1 MKKTLIN
8 YTSVMRSLKF
18 LALTFFAFIA
28 TGSLYAQSFKFNC
41 TRDTV
46 IGRCQGTLCFTLKAT
61 IPDIHVSSGSYT
73 VNPIGATP
81 TACFPL
87 YIQPNDP
94 TGDTTSLTIDDIY
107 SNVIGIGFPFP
118 FYGTVYN
125 NLIASSNGVVSFDV
139 SKTGQFAHY
148 GMLRDINFLSATAG
162 VPEDLPSSL
171 YDAALI
177 MGPYHDLN
185 PEYPTSPTRIVQRK
199 TIGTSPHRKWILS
212 YYKLPLYFVTGGC
225 NLLIENTHQI
235 VLYESTGII
244 EVLVFSSQ
252 PCLGWNDGR
261 AMIGIQNFAKNQAL
275 MVNGRRAS
283 DNPWSVTYESY
294 RFVPSAGAALFKRVE
309 LYDISGNLLTT
320 GTSSNLGNGKLE
332 ASFPNVCPP
341 IGATTAYII
350 RSVYSKFDNPAVE
363 IYGTDTVNITKSA
376 TTELNATAV
385 TTNTGCFTASG
396 TITVTVPPGTAT
408 PPYTFILDGGAP
420 VTGPSPYTF
429 TNVSFGP
436 HTIIVGDPSFTCS
449 STINM
454 SVAKNNDLI
463 ANTSSTATACAAVGT
478 GSITVTPT
486 NGTGP
491 YTFQLDGFLLEPG
504 AVPFT
509 FNNLFGGNHNVIVTD
524 ATGCQTNV
532 IVVNVPTGPGVNGS
546 TSSTSA
552 SCATVANGSITATAT
567 AGMAPFTWQLDGGA
581 TQIGTSP
588 YTFFNVSSGPHTV
601 TITDNVGCSNIINA
615 NVVAGPG
622 VLGNTVST
630 PASCQGV
637 NNGTITATATFGA
650 SPFTWQIDGSPF
662 QAGANPYTFTNI
674 SGGLHFVTIRD
685 NVGCTLN
692 LNVNVA
698 SGNGP
703 TASAI
708 SSATSCNGASNG
720 TITVTAVS
728 GAPPYSFS
736 LDGAAPVAGSNPYT
750 FTNLSSGIH
759 TVVVR
764 DAPGCISNTVTLTV
778 VPGPPLTTTVIKTNV
793 LCNGDATGAIS
804 VNQPALGVPP
814 FQYSIDGVNWQSS
827 NLFTGLV
834 ANLYTVS
841 YRSANGCT
849 GSQTVSITQPA
860 PLVAAS
866 AITAVRCNGENNG
879 MINVIPSGGVLP
891 YRFSI
896 DGGFTWQSNTIFNV
910 PAGNYT
916 ITIKDFNDCIIARNV
931 TVTEPAL
938 LTASSINANASCDG
952 GNDGQINVSAN
963 GGNAGY
969 LYSMDGINFQSSSR
983 FYVAPGNYSIT
994 VKDNLGCSTSFITSV
1009 GLTINLFL
1017 NRPADVTI
1025 CDGTSAQLQLTTN
1038 ATSYAWTPATGLS
1051 NTGISNPV
1059 ANPSVTT
1066 KYVVN
1071 VVLGRC
1077 STSDSMT
1084 VTVNQAPIPDAGP
1097 DGDICYGQSDTLQGS
1112 GGAQYLWS
1120 PAIYLNTTVG
1130 ANPIATP
1137 TITTTYTLSVID
1149 VVGCHSLVTDKVKVV
1164 VSRPLRVYT
1173 FPFDTTA
1180 YPGDRFELQV
1190 TSAGIIYSW
1199 SPAGG
1204 LSNTNIPNPVVTV
1217 GAIGDDIT
1225 YQVVAT
1231 TTEGC
1236 KGEGYVR
1243 IKVSKGPDIYVP
1255 TGFTPDHDGK
1265 NDKFTPVPIG
1275 IKNYNYFRVFN
1286 RWGQMIFSTTKQND
1300 GWDGTIAGKEQP
1312 AEVYVW
1318 LIEAVTRDNRVITKK
1333 GTVLLIR

>member
-1 MKKTLIN
+1 
-8 YTSVMRSLKF
+8 MRPLKF
-18 LALTFFAFIA
+18 LALSSFVFVAA
-28 TGSLYAQSFKFNC
+28 GSLYSQSFTFNC

-46 IGRCQGTLCFTLKAT
+46 IGRCQGSFCFTLKAT
-61 IPDIHVSSGSYT
+61 IPDIHALSGSYT
-73 VNPIGATP
+73 VNPIGATAS
-81 TACFPL
+81 ACFPV

-94 TGDTTSLTIDDIY
+94 TGDTTSLTLDDIY
-107 SNVIGIGFPFP
+107 SDVINIGFPFP
-118 FYGTVYN
+118 FYGTVFN

-148 GMLRDINFLSATAG
+148 GMLRDVNFLSATAG

-212 YYKLPLYFVTGGC
+212 FYKMPLYFVTGGC

-283 DNPWSVTYESY
+283 DNPWGGPGMNEAY
-294 RFVPSAGAALFKRVE
+294 RFVPSAGGALFKRVE
-309 LYDISGNLLTT
+309 LYDIIGNLLTT
-320 GTSSNLGNGKLE
+320 GTTTNSGNGKLE
-332 ASFPNVCPP
+332 ASFSNVCPP

-350 RSVYSKFDNPAVE
+350 KSVYSKFDNPAVE
-363 IYGTDTVNITKSA
+363 IFGTDTVNITKSA
-376 TTELNATAV
+376 STELNATAV

-408 PPYTFILDGGAP
+408 PPYIFILDGGPP

-429 TNVSFGP
+429 TNVSAGP
-436 HTIIVGDPSFTCS
+436 HTIFVGDPSFTCS
-449 STINM
+449 STINI
-454 SVAKNNDLI
+454 SVAKNNDLT
-463 ANTSSTATACAAVGT
+463 ANISTTATACAAVGT
-478 GSITVTPT
+478 GSITITPT
-486 NGTGP
+486 NGSGP
-491 YTFQLDGFLLEPG
+491 YTFQLDGFLPVPG

-509 FNNLFGGNHNVIVTD
+509 FSNVFGGNHNVTVFD

-532 IVVNVPTGPGVNGS
+532 MLVIVPIGPGVTGNA
-546 TSSTSA
+546 SSTLA
-552 SCATVANGSITATAT
+552 SCAAVANGTVTATT
-567 AGMAPFTWQLDGGA
+567 TTGTAPFTWQLDGGA
-581 TQIGTSP
+581 AQIGPSP
-588 YTFFNVSSGPHTV
+588 HTFINVSSGPHTV
-601 TITDNVGCSNIINA
+601 TITDNVGCSNIINV

-650 SPFTWQIDGSPF
+650 APFTWQLDGGPF

-674 SGGLHFVTIRD
+674 SGGPHFVTIKD
-685 NVGCTLN
+685 NVGCSLN

-703 TASAI
+703 MASAI

-736 LDGAAPVAGSNPYT
+736 LDGAPPVTGSNPYT
-750 FTNLSSGIH
+750 FTNVSSGIH

-793 LCNGDATGAIS
+793 LCNGDATGTIT
-804 VNQPALGVPP
+804 VNQPPLGAPP
-814 FQYSIDGVNWQSS
+814 FQYSLDGITWQSS

-834 ANLYTVS
+834 ANLYTVF
-841 YRSANGCT
+841 YRSANACT
-849 GSQTVSITQPA
+849 GSQTVNITEPA
-860 PLVAAS
+860 VLAAS
-866 AITAVRCNGENNG
+866 TAITAVRCYGENNG
-879 MINVIPSGGVLP
+879 MINMLPSGGVSP

-896 DGGFTWQSNTIFNV
+896 DGGFTWQSNNIFNV

-916 ITIKDFNDCIIARNV
+916 ITIKDLNDCIIIRNI

-938 LTASSINANASCDG
+938 LTATSINANASCDG

-969 LYSMDGINFQSSSR
+969 LYSMDGINFQSSNR
-983 FYVAPGNYSIT
+983 FNVAPGNYSIT
-994 VKDNLGCSTSFITSV
+994 VKDNLGCTTSFNTSV
-1009 GLTINLFL
+1009 GLTVNLFL
-1017 NRPADVTI
+1017 TPPGNVTI
-1025 CDGTSAQLQLTTN
+1025 CEGTSVQLQLTTN
-1038 ATSYAWTPATGLS
+1038 ATSYTWTPATGLN

-1066 KYVVN
+1066 QYIVN

-1077 STSDSMT
+1077 SSRDSII
-1084 VTVNQAPIPDAGP
+1084 VNVNKAPLPDAGP
-1097 DGDICYGQSDTLQGS
+1097 DGAICYGQSDTLQGS
-1112 GGAQYLWS
+1112 GGTQYLWS
-1120 PAIYLNTTVG
+1120 PAIYLNTPTG
-1130 ANPIATP
+1130 ANPVATP
-1137 TITTTYTLSVID
+1137 TITTTYALSVID
-1149 VVGCHSLVTDKVKVV
+1149 ALGCHSLITDEVKVV
-1164 VSRPLRVYT
+1164 VSKPLRVYT
-1173 FPFDTTA
+1173 FPFDTIG
-1180 YPGDRFELQV
+1180 YPGDRFQLQV
-1190 TSAGIIYSW
+1190 ASAGIIYTW

-1217 GAIGDDIT
+1217 GVIGDDIT
-1225 YQVVAT
+1225 YQVIAT
-1231 TTEGC
+1231 TAEGC

-1243 IKVSKGPDIYVP
+1243 IKVYKGPDIYVP
-1255 TGFTPDHDGK
+1255 TGFTPNYDGK
-1265 NDKFTPVPIG
+1265 NDKFTPIPVG
-1275 IKNYNYFRVFN
+1275 IKSYNYFRVFN
-1286 RWGQMIFSTTKQND
+1286 RWGQIIFSTNRQNE
-1300 GWDGTIAGKEQP
+1300 GWDGKLGSRDQP
-1312 AEVYVW
+1312 AGVYVW
-1318 LIEAVTRDNRVITKK
+1318 MIEGVTKDNRVITKK